1 MIQRRTNIRWAVAAC
16 SALATFALAAGLPR
30 EAVTLKEFFE
40 TRLSQLDKENERR
53 LMEIGLAYE
62 DKLRQLEYEMQ
73 VAGRLRELINIY
85 DERARF
91 SKTHAAPPAVPGVE
105 PVELKTAQEALQK
118 LYQIAQ
124 YTNEVSVMRLAG
136 QYLQSMAG
144 ARKNTA
150 EAGDEAGL
158 KALDEERDRL
168 LAMPRIRRALKGTL
182 VDPSTNSIVLAG
194 TLAGGTGTAISSDE
208 NEYRTERELR
218 MYRLSTENVAAVM
231 GYSIGVTMVE
241 DRSKTRQTKSEGKRT
256 YSESYSGPIG
266 FLPRVTVACRN
277 SEVPPGSRMVIE
289 YFSRSTTDGARKYL
303 SSEAMT
309 LPAVGK
315 GEQQEF
321 EFKGVWITRSEGI
334 SSMYR
339 YGTTKSYSGDEFHG
353 IIVSLLDGDG
363 HILVQRFHP
372 QSLDREVTPT
382 PGVRQ

>member
-1 MIQRRTNIRWAVAAC
+1 MIQRRTNIRWVVAAC

-30 EAVTLKEFFE
+30 EAVTLKEMFE
-40 TRLSQLDKENERR
+40 TRLGQLDKENERR

-73 VAGRLRELINIY
+73 VAGRLRELVNIY

-91 SKTHAAPPAVPGVE
+91 AKTHVPPPAVPVVE
-105 PVELKTAQEALQK
+105 PVELKTAQDALQK

-136 QYLQSMAG
+136 QYLQAVAG

-150 EAGDEAGL
+150 ESGDEAGL

-168 LAMPRIRRALKGTL
+168 LALPRVRRALKGTL
-182 VDPSTNSIVLAG
+182 VDPSTNAMVLAG
-194 TLAGGTGTAISSDE
+194 AAAGGTGTAISSDE

-266 FLPRVTVACRN
+266 FQPRVTIACRN

-303 SSEAMT
+303 SAESMT

-321 EFKGVWITRSEGI
+321 EFKGVWIARSEGI

-363 HILVQRFHP
+363 RILVQRFHP

-382 PGVRQ
+382 PGLRQ